1 MLGHSQLMKVY
12 DEWMERFDEPP
23 ISFALFD
30 NRVLVPRSMVPE
42 WVERETAEV
51 VSLER
56 LNDMEAAHL
65 FTWRGG
71 AGDDGTEVGV
81 PLYVPGRIGLLAS
94 LERKGWTPIELQ
106 DYAEMENAIVEDC
119 IEQDN
124 FYDENDAVIVARQAR
139 ADLANVNS
147 EIWGR
152 LPVDAQPAGWHRR
165 SSSSILAAL
174 TTEELT
180 AKRKAIEAF
189 VDRVESTVLA
199 TAEPRWRRQLA
210 RAAFGLRSRGETV
223 LALLVCGDRAEMRAG
238 YSSAIWLSGAE
249 TLVPDSTDPAA
260 FGRIDWKHTLHHW
273 RFLNDPDRYPLRV
286 PGFVLIGGKITLDGL
301 PTPEDYE
308 KAHRLFNLAEYLR
321 LYKEV
326 AGDRRC
332 AHCTGL
338 LKVSAGPRC
347 RYCSPRCGRAS
358 RQKLHRQRKKAQILR
373 SRSAGQ
379 RAGAD

>member
-1 MLGHSQLMKVY
+1 MLDHAELMKAY
-12 DEWMERFDEPP
+12 DEWMRTLDTPP

-30 NRVLVPRSMVPE
+30 NRVLVPRSLVPE
-42 WVERETAEV
+42 WVKRETAEV

-56 LNDMEAAHL
+56 LDEMEAAHL

-71 AGDDGTEVGV
+71 AGDDGTELGV
-81 PLYVPGRIGLLAS
+81 PLYLPSRIGLLAS
-94 LERKGWTPIELQ
+94 LQRKGWTSLELQ
-106 DYAEMENAIVEDC
+106 DYAEMETAIVEDC
-119 IEQDN
+119 LEQDN
-124 FYDENDAVIVARQAR
+124 IYEENDAVVVARQAR
-139 ADLANVNS
+139 EDLADVNS

-152 LPVDAQPAGWHRR
+152 SPVGAQPAGWHRR
-165 SSSSILAAL
+165 TWSSILTAL

-180 AKRKAIEAF
+180 AKRKAIEGF
-189 VDRVESTVLA
+189 VERVENTVLA
-199 TAEPRWRRQLA
+199 TANPKWQRRIA

-223 LALLVCGDRAEMRAG
+223 LALLVGADRAEMRAG
-238 YSSAIWLSGAE
+238 YNSAIWLSGSQ
-249 TLVPDSTDPAA
+249 TLVPDSNDPAA

-286 PGFVLIGGKITLDGL
+286 PGFVLIGGKITFDGL
-301 PTPEDYE
+301 PAPEDYE
-308 KAHRLFNLAEYLR
+308 KAHRLFDLAEYLR

-332 AHCTGL
+332 AHCTAL

-373 SRSAGQ
+373 SRSAGPLS
-379 RAGAD
+379 R